1 MSKVELETSI
11 SDGREGKDARPG
23 GLDRCNDRV
32 NDCHDVII
40 TRSYQPPRENGW
52 AIDSQTAMERRERA
66 VRGLKV
72 QDIIMEPDSSEG

>member
-1 MSKVELETSI
+1 MNPCMSKVELETSI

-23 GLDRCNDRV
+23 GLDR
-32 NDCHDVII
+32 
-40 TRSYQPPRENGW
+40 
-52 AIDSQTAMERRERA
+52 AMERRERA